1 MLGAATMAEHAR
13 SPAMLAE
20 AQLAAYNARDLD
32 AFAAVFSED
41 VEVYD
46 FPGAL
51 SLKGREAFRARY
63 AERFKAEGL
72 EAVAVHRAVI
82 GNRVIDHE
90 RVWLKGREHSAPIDL
105 VVVYT
110 VREGQVAR
118 VDFIKEGSPQ

>member
-1 MLGAATMAEHAR
+1 MLAAASIASEAL

-20 AQLAAYNARDLD
+20 RQLAAYNARDLE
-32 AFAAVFSED
+32 AFAQCFSEN

-46 FPGAL
+46 FPDVL
-51 SLKGREAFRARY
+51 NLKGREAFRARY
-63 AERFKAEGL
+63 VERFKSEGL
-72 EAVAVHRAVI
+72 KAVAVHRAVV

-90 RVWLKGREHSAPIDL
+90 RVWLNGPEKSEPIDL

-110 VREGQVAR
+110 VRDGQIAR